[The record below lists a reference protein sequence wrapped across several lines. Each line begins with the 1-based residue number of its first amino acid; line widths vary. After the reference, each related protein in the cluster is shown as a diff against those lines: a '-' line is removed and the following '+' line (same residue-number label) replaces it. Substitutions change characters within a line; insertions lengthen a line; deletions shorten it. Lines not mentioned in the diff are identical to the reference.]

1 MTTAV
6 RSTGRRVELW
16 VRDGTEGTNRCVD
29 PLVDALER
37 VAAAGVVDGVTVR
50 AWGHQLDWSTPCA
63 EGSDREAIRDRVV
76 AVQRWARRE
85 GVRVPISAPATA
97 GYGRMGPA
105 YEEIDL
111 PEALLVEF
119 VDGAVVH
126 VTPHRTGREG
136 VTIEERLQE
145 LRVRAEAR
153 ERATAGAADRGRVG
167 SRRRSRSGSRRRPGR
182 RGRQERGS
190 DRDGHSRDRDRDR
203 DYDRDH
209 DHEPE
214 RERGGERNDDG
225 PDGDRERDRVR
236 LRG

>member
-1 MTTAV
+1 M
-6 RSTGRRVELW
+6 
-16 VRDGTEGTNRCVD
+16 D

-63 EGSDREAIRDRVV
+63 EGSNREAIRDRVV
-76 AVQRWARRE
+76 AVQRWARQE

-105 YEEIDL
+105 YEEVGL

-126 VTPHRTGREG
+126 VTPHRRGREG
-136 VTIEERLQE
+136 VTIEERLRE
-145 LRVRAEAR
+145 LTVRAEAR
-153 ERATAGAADRGRVG
+153 ERATAGETERSRVG

-190 DRDGHSRDRDRDR
+190 DRDGHGRDR
-203 DYDRDH
+203 DRDH
-209 DHEPE
+209 DHESERDREPE
-214 RERGGERNDDG
+214 RERGDGRDDG
-225 PDGDRERDRVR
+225 GPGGDRERDRVR

>member
-1 MTTAV
+1 
-6 RSTGRRVELW
+6 
-16 VRDGTEGTNRCVD
+16 VD

-50 AWGHQLDWSTPCA
+50 AWGHQLDWSTSCA

-126 VTPHRTGREG
+126 VTPHRRGREG
-136 VTIEERLQE
+136 VTIEERLRE

-153 ERATAGAADRGRVG
+153 ERATAGETERSRVG

-190 DRDGHSRDRDRDR
+190 DRDGHGRERDRDRDR
-203 DYDRDH
+203 DH
-209 DHEPE
+209 DHESERDREPE
-214 RERGGERNDDG
+214 RERGDGRNDGG
-225 PDGDRERDRVR
+225 PGGDRERDRVR